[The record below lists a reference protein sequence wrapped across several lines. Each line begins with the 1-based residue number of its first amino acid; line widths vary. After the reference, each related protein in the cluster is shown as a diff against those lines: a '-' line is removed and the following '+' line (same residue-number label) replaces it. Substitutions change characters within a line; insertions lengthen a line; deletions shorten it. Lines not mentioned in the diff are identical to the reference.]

1 MPHMFFGLSSYL
13 SSLTVGRYLSMYGL
27 SSPMCCHVLGFGYPV
42 LYLHLF
48 KTSLLFSPPGFCL
61 AS

>member
-1 MPHMFFGLSSYL
+1 MSELAQILNSYL
-13 SSLTVGRYLSMYGL
+13 SSLTVGHCLSVYDL
-27 SSPMCCHVLGFGYPV
+27 SSPMYYHILGFGYPI

-48 KTSLLFSPPGFCL
+48 KSSLLFSPLGFYL